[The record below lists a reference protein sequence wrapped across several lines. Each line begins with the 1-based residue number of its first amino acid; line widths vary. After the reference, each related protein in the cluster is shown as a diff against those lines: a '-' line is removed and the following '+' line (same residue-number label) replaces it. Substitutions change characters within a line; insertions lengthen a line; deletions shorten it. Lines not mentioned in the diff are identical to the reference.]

1 MILYFLHSVWM
12 KNQNWACGF
21 VTFCSWFKNKHDP
34 GMTQLSMIKMVKWL
48 QSWTYEIILEVS
60 AFFFSENTFEALLV
74 KTSAFKT
81 VLFKMNIFSMIQFY
95 ALVAQ

>member
-12 KNQNWACGF
+12 QNQNWICGV
-21 VTFCSWFKNKHDP
+21 VTFRFWFKNNHDP
-34 GMTQLSMIKMVKWL
+34 GKTQLSMIKMVKWL
-48 QSWTYEIILEVS
+48 QSWTYENILEVS
-60 AFFFSENTFEALLV
+60 AFFSENTFEALLV
-74 KTSAFKT
+74 KTSAFKI

>member
-12 KNQNWACGF
+12 KNQNWVCGF

-34 GMTQLSMIKMVKWL
+34 GMTQLSMIKVTTELNLWNHFRG
-48 QSWTYEIILEVS
+48 EC
-60 AFFFSENTFEALLV
+60 FFFSENTFEALLV

-81 VLFKMNIFSMIQFY
+81 VLFQMNIFSMIQFY